1 MGVLNFDRFRNDLM
15 LDEATLNDI
24 LGRLPQ
30 LSIAVVGD
38 LFLDKYLDLDSAL
51 TEVSVETALEAYQI
65 VRVRCYPGAGGT
77 VLNNLKA
84 LGVGT
89 LSAVSVIGEDGEGYE
104 LMRALRAQDVSTENV
119 LVTDQRMTPTYTKPM
134 LSQPDGPARELNR
147 LDIKNRSPQPA
158 DLDRAII
165 ERLDR
170 VVPRV
175 DAVIVADQV
184 TERNQGVV
192 SDAVR
197 DHLAKLAVL
206 HPRCRIFADSRSHIG
221 LFRNVIVKPNQHEL
235 AATLSIPPQSQEKPA
250 AVASPETSASRA
262 SRGTP
267 VPAVHA
273 AVASAAQALCARTGG
288 AVYATVGPDGIL
300 YVDDRGI
307 EHVPGVTISGPIDI
321 VGAGDST
328 MAGIASALCAGAT
341 PAQAARVGCLV
352 ASITIQQLGITGTAT
367 PAQVLARHRETIGA

>member
-1 MGVLNFDRFRNDLM
+1 M
-15 LDEATLNDI
+15 LDEATLSDL
-24 LGRLPQ
+24 LGRLPK

-51 TEVSVETALEAYQI
+51 TEISVETELEAYQI

-77 VLNNLKA
+77 VLNNLRA

-119 LVTDQRMTPTYTKPM
+119 IATAERMTPTYTKPM
-134 LSQPDGPARELNR
+134 LSQPGGAARELNR
-147 LDIKNRSPQPA
+147 LDIKNRTPQSA
-158 DLDRAII
+158 DLDRRII

-197 DHLAKLAVL
+197 EHLAKLASD

-235 AATLSIPPQSQEKPA
+235 AASLSAPAESKGGQPAEAPVADETPEQPIPA
-250 AVASPETSASRA
+250 A
-262 SRGTP
+262 
-267 VPAVHA
+267 HA
-273 AVASAAQALCARTGG
+273 AVANAAKALSARTGG
-288 AVYATVGPDGIL
+288 PVYATVGPDGIL
-300 YVDDRGI
+300 YVEKGRCEQI
-307 EHVPGVTISGPIDI
+307 PGVTIKGPIDI

-328 MAGIASALCAGAT
+328 MAGIAAALCAGAS

-352 ASITIQQLGITGTAT
+352 ASITIQQLGVTGTAT
-367 PAQVLARHRETIGA
+367 PTQVLARHREALANRR

>member
-1 MGVLNFDRFRNDLM
+1 M
-15 LDEATLNDI
+15 LDEATLKDI

-77 VLNNLKA
+77 VLNNLRA
-84 LGVGT
+84 LGVGK

-104 LMRALRAQDVSTENV
+104 LMRALRAQEVVTENV
-119 LVTDQRMTPTYTKPM
+119 ITTARRMTPTYTKPM

-147 LDIKNRSPQPA
+147 LDIKNRTPQPA
-158 DLDRAII
+158 DLDREII

-170 VVPRV
+170 VVPQV

-197 DHLAKLAVL
+197 DHLAKLAAR

-235 AATLSIPPQSQEKPA
+235 AASLAISPQSAGEPA
-250 AVASPETSASRA
+250 GGALPETPGAGV
-262 SRGTP
+262 SRGEP
-267 VPAVHA
+267 VPAAHA
-273 AVASAAQALCARTGG
+273 AVARAAEALCARAGG
-288 AVYATVGPDGIL
+288 PVYATVGPDGIL
-300 YVDDRGI
+300 YVDNRGT
-307 EHVPGVTISGPIDI
+307 EHIPGVTIRGPIDI

-367 PAQVLARHRETIGA
+367 PAQVLARHREASGS